1 MYNER
6 GRDSDMLLSDN
17 ICKKICAFFLQREL
31 DSHFNSQHLWS
42 VQTSGD
48 FKIYFNQFSTF
59 LELFYSMIIFIISR
73 AKWSWNKL
81 YPFGFRHI
89 SIHRQT
95 QTFRHTTPPHQSFA
109 DSGNF
114 PGPDQA
120 RSLVAVLATAL
131 PVSSLQLI
139 LSDHRYGH
147 SQQWPFFYI
156 F

>member
-73 AKWSWNKL
+73 AK
-81 YPFGFRHI
+81 
-89 SIHRQT
+89 
-95 QTFRHTTPPHQSFA
+95 
-109 DSGNF
+109 
-114 PGPDQA
+114 
-120 RSLVAVLATAL
+120 
-131 PVSSLQLI
+131 
-139 LSDHRYGH
+139 
-147 SQQWPFFYI
+147 
-156 F
+156 